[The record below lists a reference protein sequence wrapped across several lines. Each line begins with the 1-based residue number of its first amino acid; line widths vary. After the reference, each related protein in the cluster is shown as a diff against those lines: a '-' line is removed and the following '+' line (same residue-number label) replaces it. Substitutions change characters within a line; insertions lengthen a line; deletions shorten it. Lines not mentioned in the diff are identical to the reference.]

1 MGRSEARQ
9 QAVLFLFE
17 NSFNNL
23 SLEDIIINSGLNY
36 EEVDSFVEKIFNGV
50 LENIEEIDSFIERN
64 LKNWGKNRLSKIAM
78 AILRESTYEILY
90 RKDIPISVSINEAV
104 ELAKKYGAEQESSF
118 VNGILGA
125 ISKEVGEK
133 SE

>member
-1 MGRSEARQ
+1 MGRSESRQ

-23 SLEDIIINSGLNY
+23 SFEDIIINSGLNY
-36 EEVDSFVEKIFNGV
+36 EEVNPFVEKIFNGV
-50 LENIEEIDSFIERN
+50 LQNINEIDILIERN

-78 AILRESTYEILY
+78 AILRESIYEILY
-90 RKDIPISVSINEAV
+90 RKDIPVSVSINEAV
-104 ELAKKYGAEQESSF
+104 ELAKKYGAEQESRF

-125 ISKEVGEK
+125 ISKEVGKKDE
-133 SE
+133 

>member
-78 AILRESTYEILY
+78 AILREST
-90 RKDIPISVSINEAV
+90 
-104 ELAKKYGAEQESSF
+104 
-118 VNGILGA
+118 
-125 ISKEVGEK
+125 
-133 SE
+133 

>member
-104 ELAKKYGAEQESSF
+104 ELAKKYGAEQESRF